1 MALPINI
8 PELVHGKIVEWERLE
23 FKRGWN
29 PEDILHSICA
39 FANDINNWGGG
50 YIIVGVAESQG
61 VPQLPPVGL
70 QIEMLD
76 KIQGDLIK
84 TCYAIQPNYLPIS
97 QPYEIDGKHILVIW
111 CPAGDIRP
119 YSCPSTQGSD
129 ARRQYYIRAGS
140 RSIVAQGSNQ
150 IRLIELTAKIPF
162 DDRIHQEAKLNDL
175 DLGLIREFLQEV
187 GSDLFEES
195 TIMPFPELCKAMQI
209 ARGPVEMLRPVNVGL
224 LFFNRSPHQF
234 FNRAWIELAIHKDDS
249 GRNYD
254 LKNFKGPLHKQLRE
268 CLAFLRTEVLKTTLT
283 KVSGQA
289 ESNTVA
295 NYPYNAIEEAL
306 SNAVYHKSYGEEK
319 PVEVQILTDRIEI
332 LSYPGPLPPV
342 TNVELQQRRVIA
354 RDYRNR
360 RIGDFLKE
368 MRLTEGKAT
377 GFPLIIDAM
386 KTNGSPEPIFY
397 TDDDRTLF
405 LVTLPCHPEL
415 KVTKSDSK
423 VTKSDQEVTKSVSKS
438 DPKVSKSVSKWTSQ
452 EVDDLFVNGID
463 IQLITEMLDNGI
475 SDIRDYVRTQI
486 VSKSVTKSD
495 QKVTKSDSKVTKSI
509 SKLIDIVDFLST
521 ERSRQEILEH
531 IGKTNQSKNYKEYL
545 WPFIEGGIIEMTIP
559 DKPNSQHQKY
569 KLTEKGKQLIKI

>member
-8 PELVHGKIVEWERLE
+8 SELIHGRIVEWERLE

-39 FANDINNWGGG
+39 FANDINNWGGD
-50 YIIVGVAESQG
+50 YIILGVAESQG
-61 VPQLPPVGL
+61 VPILPPVGL
-70 QIEMLD
+70 QLDMLD
-76 KIQGDLIK
+76 KIQGDLIR

-97 QPYEIDGKHILVIW
+97 QPYEINGKHILVIW
-111 CPAGDIRP
+111 CPAGDMRP
-119 YSCPSTQGSD
+119 YSCPSRQGSD

-140 RSIVAQGSNQ
+140 RSIVAQGGNQ

-175 DLGLIREFLQEV
+175 DLGLMREFLQEV

-195 TIMPFPELCKAMQI
+195 TTMPFPELCRAMQI
-209 ARGPVEMLRPVNVGL
+209 ARGPIELLRPVNVGL
-224 LFFNRSPHQF
+224 MFFNRSPHQF

-254 LKNFKGPLHKQLRE
+254 LKNFKGPLHKQLRA
-268 CLAFLRTEVLKTTLT
+268 CLAFLQTEVLKTTLT
-283 KVSGQA
+283 KVTGQA
-289 ESNTVA
+289 ESITIV
-295 NYPYNAIEEAL
+295 NYPFNAIEEAL
-306 SNAVYHKSYGEEK
+306 SNAVYHKSYSEEK
-319 PVEVQILTDRIEI
+319 PIEVQVLTDRMEI

-342 TNVELQQRRVIA
+342 TNIELQQRRVIA

-377 GFPLIIDAM
+377 RFPLIIDAM

-397 TDDDRTLF
+397 TDDERTLF

-415 KVTKSDSK
+415 KVTKSDS
-423 VTKSDQEVTKSVSKS
+423 EVTKSMSKS
-438 DPKVSKSVSKWTSQ
+438 GSKLSKSVSKWTSR
-452 EVDDLFVNGID
+452 EVDNLLINSID
-463 IQLITEMLDNGI
+463 IQLITEILDHDI
-475 SDIRDYVRTQI
+475 SDVRNYVRTQI
-486 VSKSVTKSD
+486 VSKSVTKSG
-495 QKVTKSDSKVTKSI
+495 QKVTKSVTKSI
-509 SKLIDIVDFLST
+509 SKLIDIVDFLTT
-521 ERSRQEILEH
+521 ERSRQELLDH

-545 WPFIEGGIIEMTIP
+545 LPFIEGGIIEMTIP

-569 KLTEKGKQLIKI
+569 RLTETGRKLRQ